1 MREIKHEEKS
11 EEREIQGQE
20 QSSKAYRVE
29 IICNCT
35 TCWISLTES
44 WLSVKSTSL
53 GQKSLS
59 EIVSI
64 NITTHLKIK
73 LYDKIRWTNLKL
85 FKQVNLMLKISF
97 LFCLKNKLKYK

>member
-1 MREIKHEEKS
+1 MHEIKHEEKS

-20 QSSKAYRVE
+20 QSSKAYRME
-29 IICNCT
+29 IICKCT
-35 TCWISLTES
+35 TYWFCLTES

-59 EIVSI
+59 EIASI
-64 NITTHLKIK
+64 NITTYLKIK

-85 FKQVNLMLKISF
+85 FKQVKLINAKNLIF
-97 LFCLKNKLKYK
+97 VLFEK